1 MITRY
6 ILLKILVIVMQVMFF
21 AQIAW
26 CENDPLLLDVGT
38 ISIDIPD
45 TLSPDTLSPQA
56 TVKNFGSDTVSF
68 DVTCT
73 IEHGGYLSTET
84 VIDLAPDESIQVTF
98 SSDFGFTDGLYI
110 VTVSTHLAGDVC
122 PENDTLVKIVIASY
136 IDAYPVSI
144 DIPDTVSKDTILNPQ
159 ASVTSGSWGYLYL
172 IFDVTCTIEPG
183 GYFSDTTITLP
194 MWETMQITFT
204 PQFVFDSGP
213 YVVTVST
220 HLAGDVCP
228 ENDVL
233 HKTIYVHTGIAEEN
247 VGVPETFMF
256 QVSTINRGKMDI
268 DFVLAEPTTI
278 ELIIY
283 DALGCLSKKLIS
295 DRFPA
300 GQYHVRSHIDLC
312 PGVYFCHLKTGSGH
326 KIVKKFLFID

>member
-1 MITRY
+1 
-6 ILLKILVIVMQVMFF
+6 MQL
-21 AQIAW
+21 I
-26 CENDPLLLDVGT
+26 LDVGT

-68 DVTCT
+68 NVTCV
-73 IEHGGYLSTET
+73 IEHGGYSSTEMI
-84 VIDLAPDESIQVTF
+84 IDLAPDDSIQVTF
-98 SSDFGFTDGLYI
+98 SPDFYFVDGLYI
-110 VTVSTHLAGDVC
+110 VTVSTHLAGDMC
-122 PENDTLVKIVIASY
+122 PENDTLVKYIIASF

-144 DIPDTVSKDTILNPQ
+144 DIPDTVSKDTVFNPQ
-159 ASVTSGSWGYLYL
+159 ASVTSDSWGYLSL
-172 IFDVTCTIEPG
+172 TFGVTCTIEPG

-204 PQFVFDSGP
+204 PQFIFDSGP

-220 HLAGDVCP
+220 DLAGDVCP

-233 HKTIYVHTGIAEEN
+233 HKIIYVNTGIAEEN
-247 VGVPETFMF
+247 VGVPEKFMF
-256 QVSTINRGKMDI
+256 QVSTITRGKMDI

-278 ELIIY
+278 ELVIY
-283 DALGCLSKKLIS
+283 DVLGCLSKKLIS

-300 GQYHVRSHIDLC
+300 GQYHIRSHIDLC
-312 PGVYFCHLKTGSGH
+312 PGVYFCHLKIGSDQN
-326 KIVKKFLFID
+326 IVKKFLFIE